1 MATLTPTLTLASTDI
16 SASETLNLTLTDSLS
31 VLGPVKTERVTIA
44 ASETELLTNQTI
56 LDASAYSKSYV
67 LLYNTSTA
75 ASGEIITVGT
85 TDNDETADDALEQE
99 IFELAPGE
107 FAFFP
112 WNAVDTVNDLMA
124 DASSGSPVLEI
135 RIYQAAA

>member
-31 VLGPVKTERVTIA
+31 VLGPVETKRMTINSGSSDVGADNTAFA
-44 ASETELLTNQTI
+44 AGSYTI
-56 LDASAYSKSYV
+56 SYV

-75 ASGEIITVGT
+75 ASGEIITIGKTDSDGT
-85 TDNDETADDALEQE
+85 LAETNMSLN
-99 IFELAPGE
+99 PGE

-112 WNAVDTVNDLMA
+112 WDSTVSLVA
-124 DASSGSPVLEI
+124 DASSGTPVLEA
-135 RIYQAAA
+135 RIFQAAA

>member
-31 VLGPVKTERVTIA
+31 VLGPVQTKRMTIDSGA
-44 ASETELLTNQTI
+44 TNLETANIVLANAS
-56 LDASAYSKSYV
+56 YSKSYV

-75 ASGEIITVGT
+75 ASGEIITLGE
-85 TDNDETADDALEQE
+85 NADTNGALDYTNMS
-99 IFELAPGE
+99 LSPGE
-107 FAFFP
+107 WAFFP
-112 WNAVDTVNDLMA
+112 WDSSVDIVA
-124 DASSGSPVLEI
+124 DASSGTPVLEI

>member
-31 VLGPVKTERVTIA
+31 VLGPVQTKRMTIA
-44 ASETELLTNQTI
+44 SSSSDVGADNTI
-56 LDASAYSKSYV
+56 FANGSYTIAYV

-75 ASGEIITVGT
+75 TSGEIITIGT
-85 TDNDETADDALEQE
+85 THGSGS
-99 IFELAPGE
+99 LAAENMSLNPGE

-112 WNAVDTVNDLMA
+112 WDSTVDLVA
-124 DASSGSPVLEI
+124 DASSGSPVLEA
-135 RIYQAAA
+135 RIFQAAA